1 MDDKLIE
8 EYSSQDPI
16 MPIINEEVFGQDYRL
31 NALPRY
37 EEGNLKFNPAGK
49 GNYHIYLEW
58 LSDYF
63 FVFYDEYVHK

>member
-31 NALPRY
+31 NALPRDD
-37 EEGNLKFNPAGK
+37 EGNLKFNPAGE
-49 GNYHIYLEW
+49 GELSYL
-58 LSDYF
+58 S
-63 FVFYDEYVHK
+63 